1 MSGHLD
7 KEERALLHSLDNDE
21 WESVSDFE
29 NKKKKLQKAAKNTFN
44 KTKRVNLRL
53 TKYDFEKAHIK
64 AYEEGLPYQT
74 LLSSVIHKYLSGQ
87 LKEA

>member
-1 MSGHLD
+1 MSIRLD
-7 KEERALLHSLDNDE
+7 KEEKELLNSLENDE
-21 WESVSDFE
+21 WKSVSSFE
-29 NKKKKLQKAAKNTFN
+29 SEKKKFQKVAKTTFN

-53 TKYDFEKAHIK
+53 TEYDFEKAHIK

-87 LKEA
+87 LKEV